1 MIMRRKQTDRR
12 TRLGLSVSCLL
23 GVLALAGCATSPD
36 SQYYTLSTVAPGAVT
51 TADSSSKPSDL
62 AHPLMIEMTPVNIP
76 DQVARSQIVTTT
88 AGSGQVQIEDY
99 RRWSGPLADEI
110 GGALS
115 TSLTRALPAID
126 VYRAPRPAGAT
137 VYQITVNVRRFESVI
152 GERATVDTVWSVV
165 RSSDHLTMTC
175 QTIATE
181 PVSSGYDALV
191 AGHRKALARVA
202 ADIGAAVQQERAEPV
217 RLPSDA
223 SDSSADAGA
232 SKTAKGQKAV
242 NGKKPANAGSEAAV
256 SPVSATQPAPI
267 LLCPSSN
274 PAPSA

>member
-12 TRLGLSVSCLL
+12 TRLGLSASCLL
-23 GVLALAGCATSPD
+23 GVLALAGCANSPD
-36 SQYYTLSTVAPGAVT
+36 SQYYTLSSVAPGAVRT
-51 TADSSSKPSDL
+51 TDAPRQPSDL

-115 TSLTRALPAID
+115 TSLTRALSAID

-181 PVSSGYDALV
+181 PVASGYDALV

-223 SDSSADAGA
+223 SDGSADAGA

-242 NGKKPANAGSEAAV
+242 NGKKPANAGSETAVPHAAD
-256 SPVSATQPAPI
+256 SQPLPI
-267 LLCPSSN
+267 LLCPSN
-274 PAPSA
+274 PAPST